1 MPTALVNVFDDI
13 CSFETL
19 YRAYDNA
26 RAKKNYRLEVM
37 AFTANLEPNLFAIQR
52 ELLSGEY
59 QISGYRVFFI
69 YDPKLRM
76 VMAVMFRDRIVQWS
90 VYDALYDF
98 YDKTFIEDS
107 YACRRNKGTHRAAD
121 RLQYWLRQ
129 VDRKPEPW
137 YYLKLDIS
145 KYFYRISH
153 EILLRILSRRVHD
166 ERLLDLLAKI
176 ISSNGMHFGIPRGLD
191 PGMCT
196 EDMRLEDTGIPIGNL
211 TSQLFANIYLNEL
224 DQYCKHV
231 LHCHHYV
238 RYMDDVIILSND
250 KSHLHELKDK
260 IERFLNTE
268 LQLDLNKKTAIR
280 PISCGVDFVG
290 YKMWPTYRKLK
301 KSSARRILRKVK
313 ALCIDYALGEATFED
328 VRRRMASYNGI
339 LQNAN
344 SYGLRQKID
353 ALFIEYTGGPA
364 PWPKKKNKEE
374 KRRQ

>member
-52 ELLSGEY
+52 ELLNGEY

-90 VYDALYDF
+90 VYGALYDF

-153 EILLRILSRRVHD
+153 EILLGILSRRVRD

-224 DQYCKHV
+224 DQYCKHT
-231 LHCHHYV
+231 LHCHYYV

-250 KSHLHELKDK
+250 KMHLHELKNK
-260 IERFLNTE
+260 IESFLNTE

-301 KSSARRILRKVK
+301 KSSARRILRKCK

-353 ALFIEYTGGPA
+353 ALFIEYTGRPA

-374 KRRQ
+374 KR

>member
-37 AFTANLEPNLFAIQR
+37 AFTANLEPNLFTIQR

-231 LHCHHYV
+231 LHCRHYV

-250 KSHLHELKDK
+250 KAHLHELKNK
-260 IERFLNTE
+260 IETFLNTE

-353 ALFIEYTGGPA
+353 ALFIEYTGQPA
-364 PWPKKKNKEE
+364 PWPKKKNKEDKN
-374 KRRQ
+374 KR